1 MHAIDPVFDLLDR
14 WRHLPAYQLE
24 RRADVYFALYLPEVL
39 EAATGTPIDPRL
51 VPELP
56 IKRDLIWRDSPSNLS
71 VKIDYA
77 AFAADRSKVFLVELK
92 TDDGS
97 RNATQDHDL
106 ETAASLG
113 LAPILEGVVA
123 VARKSNAHGK
133 YAHLL
138 ALLAEHGCLRLPPD
152 LLAKAH
158 SDRRQGLRALQA
170 QVEVTV
176 APGEWATEVLYV
188 QPNGAGE
195 NCIDFER
202 FAAVVEKR
210 DDALSQRFARSLRT
224 WATERAGRG

>member
-39 EAATGTPIDPRL
+39 EAVTGTPIDPRL

-71 VKIDYA
+71 VKVDYA

-97 RNATQDHDL
+97 RNAIQDHYL
-106 ETAASLG
+106 ETAAALG

-123 VARKSNAHGK
+123 VARKSTAHGK

-138 ALLAEHGCLRLPPD
+138 ALLAEHGCLKLPD
-152 LLAKAH
+152 GLLAKAH
-158 SDRRQGLRALQA
+158 SDHRQGLRKLQV

-176 APGEWATEVLYV
+176 APGEWATEVIYV

-195 NCIDFER
+195 GCIDFER
-202 FAAVVEKR
+202 FATVVEKR
-210 DDALSQRFARSLRT
+210 GDPLSQRFARSLRT